1 MEFYSLDVQSTVN
14 INGKDVA
21 FDYNNTYLTLDE
33 AIERAKNISQND
45 DTLHVAVHRWILNPD
60 GTEHHADD
68 EYINGIFID
77 SIPFS
82 YTNKNHREWEK

>member
-33 AIERAKNISQND
+33 AIERAKIISQND
-45 DTLHVAVHRWILNPD
+45 DTLHVAVHRWILKDD
-60 GTEHHADD
+60 GTEHHAEDD
-68 EYINGIFID
+68 YINGVFRS

-82 YTNKNHREWEK
+82 YTNKNHREMRE